1 MSLHECKYHFEQ
13 ALLLCFYLVQFTDDE
28 KDQLRR
34 LPNKDYILKITT
46 LQRKMQSYYYKLNF

>member
-1 MSLHECKYHFEQ
+1 MRLHEYKYRFEQ
-13 ALLLCFYLVQFTDDE
+13 ALLLCFCLVQFTDDE

-46 LQRKMQSYYYKLNF
+46 LQCKMQSYSFTIN

>member
-1 MSLHECKYHFEQ
+1 MSLHEYKYHFEQ

>member
-1 MSLHECKYHFEQ
+1 MNIRQYRFEQ

-34 LPNKDYILKITT
+34 LPNKHYILKITT
-46 LQRKMQSYYYKLNF
+46 LQCKMQSYYYKLNF